1 MRTARSL
8 VAALASLS
16 FLAGCAAPAS
26 TTPAPASPPCPPPAE
41 TTAAPR
47 AAGTPAAAPA
57 PVAVAAVPKPS
68 APVLAPVVA
77 DDGMGAAAMSVD
89 LLLVGGT
96 WALRATLPGS
106 DEAVVMLDIGP
117 NLVAKRAVV
126 QELGLG
132 SGKSAFLADG
142 ATLSEAGFVVVLDQL
157 THDKAKKVPKD
168 AAAATI
174 VGKASGRVTAVFDD
188 PKTGRRGTLTGR
200 FVDAPLKALP

>member
-8 VAALASLS
+8 VLAVASLS

-26 TTPAPASPPCPPPAE
+26 TTPAPASPPCPAPAE
-41 TTAAPR
+41 TPAAH
-47 AAGTPAAAPA
+47 AIATPAAAPA
-57 PVAVAAVPKPS
+57 PAVAAEPKPS

-77 DDGMGAAAMSVD
+77 DDGTGAAAMSVD
-89 LLLVGGT
+89 LLFVGGT

-106 DEAVVMLDIGP
+106 EEAVVMLDIGP

-126 QELGLG
+126 QELALG

-142 ATLSEAGFVVVLDQL
+142 GALSEVGFVVVLDQL
-157 THDKAKKVPKD
+157 AHDKTKKVPKD
-168 AAAATI
+168 AAKATI